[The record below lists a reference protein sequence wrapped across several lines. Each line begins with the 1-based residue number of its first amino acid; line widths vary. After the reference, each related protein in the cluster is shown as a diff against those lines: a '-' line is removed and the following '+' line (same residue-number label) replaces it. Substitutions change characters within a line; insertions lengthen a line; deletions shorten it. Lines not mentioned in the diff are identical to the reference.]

1 MRVKGT
7 TVDYDALLNPRP
19 SLLYDE
25 LTEHLSATLPPLWQK
40 SYRKM
45 AQSPTS
51 IHHFTHRGFDFL
63 FDRASELHAR
73 GVVPGER
80 VVEDRIIVAYGRST
94 TPAEHKGNGDRKHLL
109 GSAAA

>member
-1 MRVKGT
+1 MRVRGT

-19 SLLYDE
+19 SIHYEE
-25 LTEHLSATLPPLWQK
+25 LIEHLLQVLPPLWQK
-40 SYRKM
+40 AYRKM

-51 IHHFTHRGFDFL
+51 IHQFSQHGFEFL

-73 GVVPGER
+73 GVIPGER

-94 TPAEHKGNGDRKHLL
+94 VATGRG
-109 GSAAA
+109 